1 MARKP
6 NPSSLKAKPRA
17 AEAQERP
24 WLRSYPEGVPWDAGF
39 SPTLVGD
46 LLDQAVQAYGRRP
59 CTYFM
64 GKRLSYAEIGALSD
78 RAAKGLRALGVGE
91 GVKVGLLLPNTPT
104 FVIFYYAVLKAGGTV
119 VNFNPLYSPDEI
131 EFQIRDSGTKVMVTL
146 DLELTFGKIEEMLKR
161 GVLEKAVVAHFPS
174 LLPSLKSVGFK
185 LLQRTHLANVSA
197 STVRD
202 RIVPEPVLLA
212 NDGRYDRPR
221 ITPDAVAVLQ
231 YTGGTTGTPKGAML
245 THANLSTNVYQV
257 KLWRNVEVQKGDSIL
272 GILPLFHVFA
282 MTTVMNYGIAT
293 GMEMILLPKFEL
305 IQTLKL
311 IARLRPR
318 LMPGVPTLFNAML
331 RHPHVGNFDLT
342 SLEYCIS
349 GGAALPLDVK
359 RGFEA
364 LCGGSLVE
372 GYGLSETSPVVTCN
386 LPEIEREG
394 SIGLPLPATEI
405 SIRSL
410 EDPTQEMPRG
420 KPGEICIAGPQVM
433 PGYWNKPEETEGS
446 FVGRFFRTGDVGYM
460 DEDGYVFIVDRIK
473 DMINASG
480 FKVYPRRIE
489 DALYEH
495 SAVAEVTVVGIPDQY
510 RGEAP
515 KAFVKL
521 KEGSTATELELL
533 QFLRGKLSKIELPAE
548 IEFRDQLPKT
558 MVGKLSKKEL
568 RAEAKSRVCA
578 KQT

>member
-6 NPSSLKAKPRA
+6 NPSTLRAKPC
-17 AEAQERP
+17 EASAPERP
-24 WLRSYPEGVPWDAGF
+24 WLEAYPQGVAWDVTF
-39 SPTLVGD
+39 KPTLMGA
-46 LLDQAVQAYGRRP
+46 LLDQAVKAYGPRP

-78 RAAKGLRALGVGE
+78 RAAKGLRAIGVGE
-91 GVKVGLLLPNTPT
+91 GVKVGLLLPNSPA
-104 FVIFYYAVLKAGGTV
+104 FVIFYYGVLKAGGTI
-119 VNFNPLYSPDEI
+119 VNFNPLYSLEEI
-131 EFQIRDSGTKVMVTL
+131 EFQIRDSGAKIMVTL
-146 DLELTFGKIEEMLKR
+146 DLALTFEKVEALLKS
-161 GVLEKAVVAHFPS
+161 GALDKAVVASFTS

-185 LLQRTHLANVSA
+185 LTQRTKLAKASA
-197 STVRD
+197 SQAKGKIVLERD
-202 RIVPEPVLLA
+202 LLA
-212 NDGRYDRPR
+212 NDGNYERPA
-221 ITPDAVAVLQ
+221 ITPEAIAVLQ

-245 THANLSTNVYQV
+245 THANLSINVAQV
-257 KLWRNVEVQKGDSIL
+257 KLWQNRQAIAGDRML

-282 MTTVMNYGIAT
+282 MTTVMNFGIVS
-293 GMEMILLPKFEL
+293 GMEIILLPKFEL
-305 IQTLKL
+305 IDTLKL
-311 IARLRPR
+311 IGKLRPTM
-318 LMPGVPTLFNAML
+318 MPGVPTLYNAIL
-331 RHPHVGNFDLT
+331 RHPHIANFDLS

-349 GGAALPLDVK
+349 GGAALPLEVK

-364 LCGGSLVE
+364 VCRCSVVE
-372 GYGLSETSPVVTCN
+372 GYGLSETSPVVSCN
-386 LPEIEREG
+386 PVETRREG
-394 SIGLPLPATEI
+394 SIGLPLPATDI

-410 EDPTQEMPRG
+410 EDPAVAMPQG
-420 KPGEICIAGPQVM
+420 ETGEICIAGPQVM
-433 PGYWNKPEETEGS
+433 TGYWRKPEDTEGS

-460 DEDGYVFIVDRIK
+460 DEDGFIFIVDRIK

-495 SAVAEVTVVGIPDQY
+495 GAVAEVIVVGIPDPY

-521 KEGSTATELELL
+521 KEGREATAAELL

-558 MVGKLSKKEL
+558 MVGKLSKREL
-568 RAEAKSRVCA
+568 RAEHRGAGRA
-578 KQT
+578 DR

>member
-6 NPSSLKAKPRA
+6 STSSPKLRSRA
-17 AEAQERP
+17 ASGTERP
-24 WLRSYPEGVPWDAGF
+24 WLKAYPAGIDWEAEF
-39 SPTLVGD
+39 TPSLVGT
-46 LLDQAVQAYGRRP
+46 LLDRAVQAYGGRS

-64 GKRLSYAEIGALSD
+64 GRRLSFAEIGELSD
-78 RAAKGLRALGVGE
+78 RAAKGLRALGVGP

-104 FVIFYYAVLKAGGTV
+104 VVIFYYGVLKAGGTI
-119 VNFNPLYSPDEI
+119 VNFNPLYSLEEI
-131 EFQIRDSGTKVMVTL
+131 EFQIRDSGTKIMVTL
-146 DLELTFGKIEEMLKR
+146 DLALTFEKVEAMLQR
-161 GVLEKAVVAHFPS
+161 GALERAVVATFPS
-174 LLPSLKSVGFK
+174 LLPPLKSVGFK
-185 LLQRTHLANVSA
+185 LLQRTKLANARA
-197 STVRD
+197 SPAKD
-202 RIVPEPVLLA
+202 RIVPEQRLLA
-212 NDGRYDRPR
+212 NDGRYDRPA
-221 ITPDAVAVLQ
+221 IMPEAIAVLQ

-245 THANLSTNVYQV
+245 THANISTNVSQV
-257 KLWRNVEVQKGDSIL
+257 KLWRNLDVKEGDSIL

-282 MTTVMNYGIAT
+282 MTTVMNLGIAS
-293 GMEMILLPKFEL
+293 GMQMILVPKFEL
-305 IQTLKL
+305 IETLKL
-311 IARLRPR
+311 IGRLRPR
-318 LMPGVPTLFNAML
+318 MMPGVPTLFNAML
-331 RHPHVGNFDLT
+331 RHPHIRNFDLT

-349 GGAALPLDVK
+349 GGAALPLEIK

-364 LCGGSLVE
+364 LCGCSLVE

-410 EDPTQEMPRG
+410 DDPAREMPRG
-420 KPGEICIAGPQVM
+420 EPGEICIAGPQVM
-433 PGYWNKPEETEGS
+433 TGYWNKPEETKRS
-446 FVGRFFRTGDVGYM
+446 FVGRYFRTGDVGYM
-460 DEDGYVFIVDRIK
+460 DEEGYVFIVDRIK

-480 FKVYPRRIE
+480 FKVYPRRVE

-495 SAVAEVTVVGIPDQY
+495 EAVAEVTVIGIPDEY

-521 KEGSTATELELL
+521 KEGQEATAAQLL

-548 IEFRDQLPKT
+548 IEFRDELPKT

-568 RAEAKSRVCA
+568 RAEPKA
-578 KQT
+578 